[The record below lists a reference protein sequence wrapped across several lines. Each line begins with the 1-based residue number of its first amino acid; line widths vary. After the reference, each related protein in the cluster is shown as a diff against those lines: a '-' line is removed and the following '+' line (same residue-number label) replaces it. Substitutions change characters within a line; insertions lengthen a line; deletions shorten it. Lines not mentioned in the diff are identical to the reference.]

1 MILVSP
7 SHSRRLPLALSYQR
21 RRAHIDNQEAR
32 AHAVGGPQTQILHPR
47 TRIIPLF
54 FLFPSIQSADITNS
68 PRVRLLLNWRLDP
81 EGAIFSGSRTTGS
94 YAAHASSS
102 LSVIL

>member
-1 MILVSP
+1 MQS
-7 SHSRRLPLALSYQR
+7 
-21 RRAHIDNQEAR
+21 EAR
-32 AHAVGGPQTQILHPR
+32 RHKSCTHVHELSH
-47 TRIIPLF
+47 